1 MAVKSPLAK
10 ILLRPLATS
19 VLFAV
24 LYGIYLTLSHQPQI
38 PLTLFVVIGFYFA
51 VPELH
56 CAGENRC
63 DAQKRAVWRRVF
75 RSIVKDLAA
84 SLTAPGRAM
93 GRLWGFH

>member
-51 VPELH
+51 
-56 CAGENRC
+56 
-63 DAQKRAVWRRVF
+63 
-75 RSIVKDLAA
+75 A
-84 SLTAPGRAM
+84 SLLLERFVFPRFG
-93 GRLWGFH
+93 L